1 MREYFTC
8 VDSGVSPSSS
18 VAEVCC
24 SSSLSEEAADKLVV
38 TSDRE
43 CMANER
49 KVAAEMIFDIVKSSV
64 NERLAKQ

>member
-1 MREYFTC
+1 M
-8 VDSGVSPSSS
+8 
-18 VAEVCC
+18 
-24 SSSLSEEAADKLVV
+24 SEEAADKLVV